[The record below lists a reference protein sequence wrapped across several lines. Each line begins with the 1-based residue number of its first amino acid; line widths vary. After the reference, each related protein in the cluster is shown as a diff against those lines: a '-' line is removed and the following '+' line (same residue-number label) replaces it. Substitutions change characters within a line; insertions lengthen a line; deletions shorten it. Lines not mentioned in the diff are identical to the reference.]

1 MVHGEELVFKKGET
15 RGRGRGRRE
24 DGEAQM
30 EAAGDGN
37 LRERKKGTN

>member
-1 MVHGEELVFKKGET
+1 MGHREELVFKRGVT
-15 RGRGRGRRE
+15 RGRKE

-37 LRERKKGTN
+37 LRERKKGMN